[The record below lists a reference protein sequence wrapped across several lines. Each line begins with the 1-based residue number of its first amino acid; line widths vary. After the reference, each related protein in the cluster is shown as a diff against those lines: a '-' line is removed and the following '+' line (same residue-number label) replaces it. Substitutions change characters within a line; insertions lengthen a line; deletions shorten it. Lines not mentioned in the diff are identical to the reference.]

1 MVDYISLKDNL
12 KILEASANYIYTDK
26 DSSGYLDIY
35 DNWFKP
41 FQSKD
46 GLKILEIGVKRGGS
60 IMLWNQY
67 FENAL
72 VYGAD
77 NNHGGQRTFDFA
89 NAPKNVEVF
98 YLDQENREDL
108 QLLVDNFGQF
118 DIIIDDGGHSMPQQ
132 QISFGFLFPFIKTD
146 GMYIIEDL
154 GTCTVADYHINEHK
168 VKPDGSNTTLKM
180 IDDFNKTDIIKSEY
194 MTEEEEEYLS
204 KNITSY
210 ELRKTG
216 KASNVNNIII
226 DFETCAFYKGEKNVL

>member
-1 MVDYISLKDNL
+1 MVDYISLKANL

-26 DSSGYLDIY
+26 DKCGYLDIY
-35 DNWFKP
+35 DKWFKP

-46 GLKILEIGVKRGGS
+46 GLRILEIGVKRGGS

-77 NNHGGQRTFDFA
+77 NNHGGQCTFDLA
-89 NAPKNVEVF
+89 NAPKNVEVL
-98 YLDQENREDL
+98 YLDQENRGDL
-108 QLLVDNFGQF
+108 QLLVDKFGKF

-146 GMYIIEDL
+146 GIYIIEDL
-154 GTCTVADYHINEHK
+154 GTSTIADYHIKEHK
-168 VKPDGSNTTLKM
+168 VKQNGSNTTLKM
-180 IDDFNKTDIIKSEY
+180 IDDFNKTGIIKSEY

-210 ELRKTG
+210 KLRKTG
-216 KASNVNNIII
+216 KTSNINNIII
-226 DFETCAFYKGEKNVL
+226 DFEACAFYKGEKNVL